1 MKDLLRVLETDRL
14 ILRRLTTDDAE
25 FMLGHLNDASFH
37 RFIGDRGV
45 RTVEEAR
52 QYLLD
57 GPIASYESH
66 GYGIYMVELKGSGEQ
81 IGTCGLV
88 NRKGMED
95 VEIGFALLPQFW
107 SQGYAIEA
115 AQAVMVYAQEDLGI
129 ERIVAIA
136 NPGNERSFKLLEK
149 LGLRFARMFRL
160 PGSETVIKLFSPEG
174 D

>member
-14 ILRRLTTDDAE
+14 LLRRLTTDDAE
-25 FMLGHLNDASFH
+25 FILGHLNDASFH

-57 GPIASYESH
+57 GPIASYLQH
-66 GYGIYMVELKGSGEQ
+66 GYGIYMVEIKDSGEQ

-88 NRKGMED
+88 NREGMED

-115 AQAVMVYAQEDLGI
+115 AQAVMVYAKKELGLQ
-129 ERIVAIA
+129 RIVAIA
-136 NPGNERSFKLLEK
+136 NLGNESSFKLLEK
-149 LGLRFARMFRL
+149 LGLRFDRMIRL
-160 PGSETVIKLFSPEG
+160 PGSETEIKLFSPEG